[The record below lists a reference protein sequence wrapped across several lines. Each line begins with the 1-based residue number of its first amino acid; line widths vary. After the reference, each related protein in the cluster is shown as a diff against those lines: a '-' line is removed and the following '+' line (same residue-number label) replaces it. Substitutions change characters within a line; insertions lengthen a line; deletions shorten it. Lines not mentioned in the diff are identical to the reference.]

1 MQQIFTKHVFD
12 EYKENHVIK
21 PQMDGFNDPTLHDF
35 LPLSFSSV
43 IKVEYIEEWFEKEFI
58 ESFRNAAKV
67 LADAGQQAVNVA
79 NGYPFPKFSYA
90 LPMLYMTRHCMEL
103 ALKRAIRKFGGTP
116 GTTHNLTKL
125 WSSFQSRL
133 PSRNNRICEDRRTIK
148 NMGLFVKEVSTI
160 DDTGFDLR
168 YSKDNV
174 GEYTQGKWIWVNA
187 KEVPNYLDQFVEQ
200 LESINTNI

>member
-43 IKVEYIEEWFEKEFI
+43 IKVEYREEWFEKEFI

-79 NGYPFPKFSYA
+79 NG
-90 LPMLYMTRHCMEL
+90 
-103 ALKRAIRKFGGTP
+103 
-116 GTTHNLTKL
+116 
-125 WSSFQSRL
+125 
-133 PSRNNRICEDRRTIK
+133 
-148 NMGLFVKEVSTI
+148 
-160 DDTGFDLR
+160 
-168 YSKDNV
+168 
-174 GEYTQGKWIWVNA
+174 
-187 KEVPNYLDQFVEQ
+187 
-200 LESINTNI
+200 

>member
-43 IKVEYIEEWFEKEFI
+43 IKVEYREEWFEKEFI

-103 ALKRAIRKFGGTP
+103 ALKRATRKFGGTP

-125 WSSFQSRL
+125 WS
-133 PSRNNRICEDRRTIK
+133 
-148 NMGLFVKEVSTI
+148 
-160 DDTGFDLR
+160 
-168 YSKDNV
+168 
-174 GEYTQGKWIWVNA
+174 
-187 KEVPNYLDQFVEQ
+187 
-200 LESINTNI
+200 